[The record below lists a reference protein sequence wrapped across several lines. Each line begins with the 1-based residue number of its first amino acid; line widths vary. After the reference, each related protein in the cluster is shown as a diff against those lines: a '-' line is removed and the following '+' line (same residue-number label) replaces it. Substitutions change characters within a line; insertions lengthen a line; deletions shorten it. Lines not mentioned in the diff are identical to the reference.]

1 MSVVWRAVS
10 AVVVVLVALLT
21 SGCLPNTGADDIEL
35 TYEVQ
40 RPLTANGTAES
51 SEPAVAFG
59 QDLRALV
66 IRRLAA
72 GHVSADVVEEASAAP
87 ERETRI
93 RIVVDELWV
102 SSVDDLLTWTGTLQL
117 YETTD
122 GGHAAALE
130 GTREEIRRAVET
142 TRLSGDLRWFAE
154 PIWDGDTEMAPRR
167 WRIRPVRAT
176 PIGELA
182 EGTLVGWGDEGTLR
196 LRALADTPAAKVIHA
211 AKGVAREVVVVRGH
225 TSLGV
230 ARVDGDAALV
240 AFGRGFESYSRAQ
253 EQMQLL
259 TTPRLPPL
267 RRVGAVGLPP
277 NNVLA
282 AACIVVPV
290 LCSLAWLVFVRRFDR
305 AHPEPLW
312 LVLVTFL
319 LGAVATFPAALIE
332 WGASQ
337 ITPWLDPRL
346 VAFGGRTFAL
356 PWSFAIFTVVVGLV
370 EEGTKLGAS
379 MFAARRKEFDEPVDG
394 VVYGIVSSLGF
405 AAAEN
410 FQFFAIGR
418 LAAPLVIARAFL
430 SIPAHMFFGAIWGYA
445 LGARLIDPKRRLVLW
460 LLASAAL
467 HGLFDALLSMDG
479 GGTLAVMLNMV
490 LASLFVALVRR
501 ALRHGV
507 IDEDARKVK
516 AEDRLLFRVGRP
528 HRFWLSAVALHVL
541 AFGLFMLGAWY
552 QLARHRPSLGFV
564 VGSTVLL
571 LLLAAAAYGVSAS
584 LPLDVA
590 IDSYGVTFAGAARPW
605 RKIRGFAIKADHVDL
620 DCEAGPL
627 ILGPAPA
634 EQVNAIAAAL
644 KSHLGATPH
653 DRSITLESPFS

>member
-1 MSVVWRAVS
+1 MRVRGRVDWRAL
-10 AVVVVLVALLT
+10 VVLLVALIT
-21 SGCLPNTGADDIEL
+21 SGCLPNTGANDIEL

-40 RPLTANGTAES
+40 SPLTTEPTTPAE
-51 SEPAVAFG
+51 PPPAFG

-72 GHVSADVVEEASAAP
+72 GHVSADVYEEG
-87 ERETRI
+87 RRV
-93 RIVVDELWV
+93 RVVVDELWV
-102 SSVDDLLTWTGTLQL
+102 SSVDDLLTWTGTLRL

-122 GGHAAALE
+122 GGRAAEME

-154 PIWDGDTEMAPRR
+154 PLWSRDTEMAPRR
-167 WRIRPVRAT
+167 WRIRAVRAA

-182 EGTLVGWGDEGTLR
+182 EGTLVGWGDDGALR
-196 LRALADTPAAKVIHA
+196 LRAQADTPAAKVIEA
-211 AKGVAREVVVVRGH
+211 ARGVAREVVVVRGH

-230 ARVDGDAALV
+230 ARIDGDAALLT
-240 AFGRGFESYSRAQ
+240 FGPGFESYSRAQ

-267 RRVGAVGLPP
+267 RRAGAVGLPP

-282 AACIVVPV
+282 ASCIVVPV
-290 LCSLAWLVFVRRFDR
+290 LLSLAWLVFVRRFDR
-305 AHPEPLW
+305 AHPEPMW

-319 LGAVATFPAALIE
+319 LGAVATFPAAVIE
-332 WGASQ
+332 WSASQ
-337 ITPWLDPRL
+337 LTPWLDPRL
-346 VAFGGRTFAL
+346 VSFGGRTFAL
-356 PWSFAIFTVVVGLV
+356 PWSFAVFTVVVGLV
-370 EEGTKLGAS
+370 EETAKLGAA

-394 VVYGIVSSLGF
+394 VVYGIVASLGF

-445 LGARLIDPKRRLVLW
+445 LGARLVDPKRRLVLW
-460 LLASAAL
+460 LAASAAL

-479 GGTLAVMLNMV
+479 GATLAVLLNMV
-490 LASLFVALVRR
+490 LASVFVVLVRR

-507 IDEDARKVK
+507 VDDDARRVK
-516 AEDRLLFRVGRP
+516 PDARRLFRVGRP
-528 HRFWLSAVALHVL
+528 HRFWMSAVALHVL
-541 AFGLFMLGAWY
+541 AFCLFMLGAWY

-564 VGSTVLL
+564 VGSSVLL
-571 LLLAAAAYGVSAS
+571 LLLAAAAYGVSATV
-584 LPLDVA
+584 PLDVA
-590 IDSYGVTFAGAARPW
+590 IDAYGVTFAGAARPW
-605 RKIRGFAIKADHVDL
+605 RKIRGFVIRGDHVDL

-627 ILGPAPA
+627 RLGPAPA
-634 EQVNAIAAAL
+634 EQLDAIAAAL
-644 KSHLGATPH
+644 KGHLGATPH
-653 DRSITLESPFS
+653 DRSITLESPFR